1 MTTFKYNLLQHTW
14 IKKLASSGWP
24 LLMLRAIALG
34 GFVFAILVGIFG
46 TPVGN
51 RNFAIVAV
59 WIAWWAALMLLIV
72 PFLGRGWCAVCP
84 IPMPGEWLQN
94 GAVLGPKSGG
104 SQRFSQL
111 RKFPRKFRNIWLQNV
126 AFTLLALFSAVILTR
141 PSVTAWV
148 LLGMILLAVG
158 MSMVFERRSFCR
170 YVCPVGGFI
179 GLYSQLAPVEVR
191 VIDTQVCK
199 AHTEKSCYQGSENGF
214 GCPWNIFPG
223 GMTPQLGVNT
233 NCGLCM
239 ECLRTCDYDNI
250 ALNLR
255 AFGADVKPQN
265 KPKLDEAYKAF
276 IMLGS
281 ALVYST
287 VMLGPWGALKQ
298 AAYQVGSLPWFGYA
312 LALLA
317 LTWGL
322 LPGLFYLTG
331 RAAQIIAPTSH
342 PPRQTFTTYA
352 AALLPLGLTAWVAF
366 SFSFVF
372 ANLSY
377 LWPVLSDP
385 FGWGWNL
392 MGTAA
397 LAWTPY
403 FGYLNPILQVLV
415 LIGGLAWSGSI
426 AQKIARERKAPRQA
440 GPVMM
445 FSFFVTILLLWLLI
459 A

>member
-1 MTTFKYNLLQHTW
+1 MLKYNLLQHSW
-14 IKKLASSGWP
+14 IKTLAANRWP
-24 LLMLRAIALG
+24 LLIARATALG

-46 TPVGN
+46 TSVGN
-51 RNFAIVAV
+51 RSFAIVAV
-59 WIAWWAALMLLIV
+59 WIAWWAALMLVIV

-94 GAVLGPKSGG
+94 GAVLGPIRNNKKPKKFRRFPKS
-104 SQRFSQL
+104 L
-111 RKFPRKFRNIWLQNV
+111 RNIWLQNI

-158 MSMVFERRSFCR
+158 MSLVFERRSFCR

-179 GLYSQLAPVEVR
+179 GLYSQLAPVELR

-199 AHTEKSCYQGSENGF
+199 AHTEKSCYQGSENGY
-214 GCPWNIFPG
+214 GCPWNIYPG
-223 GMTPQLGVNT
+223 GMKVNT

-255 AFGADVKPQN
+255 AFGADIKPQN
-265 KPKLDEAYKAF
+265 KTKLDEAYKAF

-281 ALVYST
+281 ALVYSA
-287 VMLGPWGALKQ
+287 VMLGPWGMLKN
-298 AAYQVGSLPWFGYA
+298 AAYQVGSFPWIVYA

-322 LPGLFYLTG
+322 LPGVFYLTT
-331 RAAQIIAPTSH
+331 RSAQVIAPSSH
-342 PPRQTFTTYA
+342 KSRQTFTAYA
-352 AALLPLGLTAWVAF
+352 AALLPMGLAAWVAF
-366 SFSFVF
+366 SISFVF
-372 ANLSY
+372 ANISY

-392 MGTAA
+392 LGIAG

-403 FGYLNPILQVLV
+403 LSNSVPALQILV
-415 LIGGLAWSGSI
+415 LIGGLLGSGYI
-426 AQKIARERKAPRQA
+426 AQKIGAERNAPPQA
-440 GPVMM
+440 WPVMV
-445 FSFFVTILLLWLLI
+445 FSLLITLLFLWLLV

>member
-1 MTTFKYNLLQHTW
+1 MLKYNLLQHNW
-14 IKKLASSGWP
+14 IKTLATNRWP
-24 LLMLRAIALG
+24 LLMLRAVALG
-34 GFVFAILVGIFG
+34 GFIFAILVGIFG

-59 WIAWWAALMLLIV
+59 WIAWWAALMLVIV

-94 GAVLGPKSGG
+94 GAVLGPSPSK

-148 LLGMILLAVG
+148 LLGMILLAAG
-158 MSMVFERRSFCR
+158 MSLVFERRSFCR

-179 GLYSQLAPVEVR
+179 GLYSQLAPVELR

-199 AHTEKSCYQGSENGF
+199 AHTEKSCYQGSEIGY
-214 GCPWNIFPG
+214 GCPWNIYPG
-223 GMTPQLGVNT
+223 GLSVNT

-255 AFGADVKPQN
+255 AFGADVKPKN

-281 ALVYST
+281 ALVYSA
-287 VMLGPWGALKQ
+287 VMLGPWGALKTT
-298 AAYQVGSLPWFGYA
+298 AYQIGTLAWLGYA
-312 LALLA
+312 LMLFA
-317 LTWGL
+317 LTWGI
-322 LPGLFYLTG
+322 LPGMFYLVTQ
-331 RAAQIIAPTSH
+331 AAQKIAPTPH
-342 PPRQTFTTYA
+342 QARQTFTTYA
-352 AALLPLGLTAWVAF
+352 TALLPLGLLAWVAF
-366 SFSFVF
+366 SISFVF
-372 ANLSY
+372 ANISY

-392 MGTAA
+392 LGTAS

-403 FGYLNPILQVLV
+403 LSSLVPGLQVLV
-415 LIGGLAWSGSI
+415 LTGGLLWSGYI
-426 AQKIARERKAPRQA
+426 AQKISRERGTPHQA
-440 GPVMM
+440 WPVML
-445 FSFFVTILLLWLLI
+445 FSLLI
-459 A
+459 TFLLFGLLVA

>member
-1 MTTFKYNLLQHTW
+1 MTVFTYNLLQHAW
-14 IKKLASSGWP
+14 IKKLAASRWP
-24 LLMLRAIALG
+24 LLILRAIALG

-72 PFLGRGWCAVCP
+72 PLLGRGWCAICP

-94 GAVLGPKSGG
+94 GVVLGPGKG
-104 SQRFSQL
+104 SKEKKR
-111 RKFPRKFRNIWLQNV
+111 RRFPRPLRNIWMQNA

-158 MSMVFERRSFCR
+158 LSLVFERRSFCR

-179 GLYSQLAPVEVR
+179 GLYSQLAPVELR
-191 VIDTQVCK
+191 VIDPQVCK
-199 AHTEKSCYQGSENGF
+199 AHTEKSCYQGSVNGF

-223 GMTPQLGVNT
+223 SLAVNT

-255 AFGADVKPQN
+255 AFGADLRPRNQS
-265 KPKLDEAYKAF
+265 KLDEAYKAF

-281 ALVYST
+281 ALVYSA
-287 VMLGPWGALKQ
+287 VMLGPWGVLKQ

-322 LPGLFYLTG
+322 IPGLFYLTS

-342 PPRQTFTTYA
+342 QNRQTFTAYA

-366 SFSFVF
+366 SCAFVF
-372 ANLSY
+372 ANISY

-392 MGTAA
+392 LGSAA
-397 LAWTPY
+397 LSWTPY
-403 FGYLNPILQVLV
+403 FGSFTPILQVLV
-415 LIGGLAWSGSI
+415 LLGGLIWSGYT
-426 AQKIARERKAPRQA
+426 AQKIADERGAPHQA
-440 GPVMM
+440 WPVML
-445 FSFFVTILLLWLLI
+445 FSLFVTILLLWLLV

>member
-1 MTTFKYNLLQHTW
+1 MTAFKYNLLQHTW
-14 IKKLASSGWP
+14 IKKSVASRWP
-24 LLMLRAIALG
+24 LLILRSIALG

-72 PFLGRGWCAVCP
+72 PFLGRGWCAICP

-94 GAVLGPKSGG
+94 GVVLGPGKD
-104 SQRFSQL
+104 SQEKKRRRFPKPL
-111 RKFPRKFRNIWLQNV
+111 RNIWMQNA

-141 PSVTAWV
+141 PSVTAWI

-158 MSMVFERRSFCR
+158 LGLIFERRSFCR

-179 GLYSQLAPVEVR
+179 GLYAQLAPVELR
-191 VIDTQVCK
+191 VIDPQICK
-199 AHTEKSCYQGSENGF
+199 THTEKSCYQGSQNGY
-214 GCPWNIFPG
+214 GCPWNVFPG
-223 GMTPQLGVNT
+223 SMTVNT

-265 KPKLDEAYKAF
+265 KPKLDEVYKAF

-281 ALVYST
+281 ALVYSA
-287 VMLGPWGALKQ
+287 VMLGPWGVLKQ
-298 AAYQVGSLPWFGYA
+298 AAYQVGSRPWFGYA
-312 LALLA
+312 LVLLA

-322 LPGLFYLTG
+322 LPGLFYLAS
-331 RAAQIIAPTSH
+331 RVAQTIAPSPH
-342 PPRQTFTTYA
+342 PPRQTFTAYA

-366 SFSFVF
+366 SFAFVF
-372 ANLSY
+372 ANISY
-377 LWPVLSDP
+377 LGPVLSDP

-392 MGTAA
+392 LGSVA
-397 LAWTPY
+397 LGWAPY
-403 FGYLNPILQVLV
+403 FGHFTPVLQVLV
-415 LIGGLAWSGSI
+415 LVGGLAWSGYT
-426 AQKIARERKAPRQA
+426 AQKIAGGRGVPHQA
-440 GPVMM
+440 WPVML
-445 FSFFVTILLLWLLI
+445 FSLFVTILLLWLLV

>member
-1 MTTFKYNLLQHTW
+1 MRYNLLQHTW
-14 IKKLASSGWP
+14 IKTLAASRWP
-24 LLMLRAIALG
+24 LLILRAIALG
-34 GFVFAILVGIFG
+34 GFVFAILTGIFG

-51 RNFAIVAV
+51 HNFAIVAV
-59 WIAWWAALMLLIV
+59 WIAWWAALMLVIV
-72 PFLGRGWCAVCP
+72 PFLGRGWCAICP

-94 GAVLGPKSGG
+94 GAVLGPNQNTGRKTFR
-104 SQRFSQL
+104 RFPKAL
-111 RKFPRKFRNIWLQNV
+111 RNIWLQNA

-148 LLGMILLAVG
+148 LLGMILLAAG
-158 MSMVFERRSFCR
+158 LSLIFERRSFCR

-179 GLYSQLAPVEVR
+179 GLYSQLAPLELR

-199 AHTEKSCYQGSENGF
+199 AHTEKSCYQGSENGY

-223 GMTPQLGVNT
+223 GMTVNT

-255 AFGADVKPQN
+255 SFGSDLKPQN
-265 KPKLDEAYKAF
+265 KIKLDEAYKAF

-287 VMLGPWGALKQ
+287 VMLGPWGALKN
-298 AAYQVGSLPWFGYA
+298 AAYQVGTLPWFGYA

-322 LPGLFYLTG
+322 LPGLFYLTT
-331 RAAQIIAPTSH
+331 RVAQTIAPTLH
-342 PPRQTFTTYA
+342 DPRQTFTAYA

-377 LWPVLSDP
+377 LWPILSDP

-392 MGTAA
+392 IGTAS
-397 LAWTPY
+397 LPWTPY
-403 FGYLNPILQVLV
+403 LGNLVSALHVLV
-415 LIGGLAWSGSI
+415 LIGGLSWAGSI
-426 AQKIARERKAPRQA
+426 ARKIAAERQAPRQA
-440 GPVMM
+440 WPVII
-445 FSFFVTILLLWLLI
+445 FSLLVTLLLFWLLI

>member
-1 MTTFKYNLLQHTW
+1 MIKYDLLQHSW
-14 IKKLASSGWP
+14 IKTLATSRWP
-24 LLMLRAIALG
+24 LLIIRAAALG
-34 GFVFAILVGIFG
+34 GFVFAILAGLSG

-59 WIAWWAALMLLIV
+59 WIGWWAALMLVIV

-94 GAVLGPKSGG
+94 GAVLGPKPDRS
-104 SQRFSQL
+104 SRTVRLKRFPKKL
-111 RKFPRKFRNIWLQNV
+111 RNIWLQNV
-126 AFTLLALFSAVILTR
+126 AFTMLALFSAVILTR
-141 PSVTAWV
+141 SSVTAWV

-179 GLYSQLAPVEVR
+179 GLYSQLAPLELR

-199 AHTEKSCYQGSENGF
+199 GHTEKSCYQGSENGY
-214 GCPWNIFPG
+214 GCPWNIYPG
-223 GMTPQLGVNT
+223 GMRVNT

-255 AFGADVKPQN
+255 AFSADIHPKN
-265 KPKLDEAYKAF
+265 NIKLDEAYKAF

-281 ALVYST
+281 ALVYSA
-287 VMLGPWGALKQ
+287 VMLGPWGVLKD
-298 AAYQVGSLPWFGYA
+298 AAYQVGSLPWLGYA

-322 LPGLFYLTG
+322 LPGIFYLAT
-331 RAAQIIAPTSH
+331 QIANRLAPTPH
-342 PPRQTFTTYA
+342 KPRQTFSAYA
-352 AALLPLGLTAWVAF
+352 VTLLPMGLAAWVAF

-372 ANLSY
+372 ANISY

-392 MGTAA
+392 MGTAGI
-397 LAWTPY
+397 AWTPY
-403 FGYLNPILQVLV
+403 LSSLVPPLQVLV
-415 LIGGLAWSGSI
+415 LVGGLFWSGYT
-426 AQKIARERKAPRQA
+426 AQKIAADRNVPRQA
-440 GPVMM
+440 WPVMA
-445 FSFFVTILLLWLLI
+445 FSFLGTLVLLWLLI

>member
-1 MTTFKYNLLQHTW
+1 M
-14 IKKLASSGWP
+14 
-24 LLMLRAIALG
+24 ALG

-51 RNFAIVAV
+51 HNFAIIAV
-59 WIAWWAALMLLIV
+59 WIAWWAALILIVV

-94 GAVLGPKSGG
+94 GTILNPIQNEEVRKTFRRFPKI
-104 SQRFSQL
+104 
-111 RKFPRKFRNIWLQNV
+111 FRNIWLQNG
-126 AFTLLALFSAVILTR
+126 AFTLLALFSAVLLTR

-148 LLGMILLAVG
+148 LLGMILLAVVV
-158 MSMVFERRSFCR
+158 SMFYERRSFCR

-179 GLYSQLAPVEVR
+179 GLYSQLAPLELR

-199 AHTEKSCYQGSENGF
+199 AHTSKSCYQGSENGY
-214 GCPWNIFPG
+214 GCPWNIYPG
-223 GMTPQLGVNT
+223 GMTVNT

-255 AFGADVKPQN
+255 AFGADLRSN
-265 KPKLDEAYKAF
+265 KKSKLDEAYKAF

-281 ALVYST
+281 ALVYSA
-287 VMLGPWGALKQ
+287 VMLGPWGFLKN
-298 AAYQVGSLPWFGYA
+298 AAYQIGSLPWVGYA
-312 LALLA
+312 LALLT

-322 LPGLFYLTG
+322 LPGLFYLTT
-331 RAAQIIAPTSH
+331 RIAQVITPSSH
-342 PPRQTFTTYA
+342 KPRKTFTAYA
-352 AALLPLGLTAWVAF
+352 AALLPLGLSAWVAF

-372 ANLSY
+372 ANISY

-392 MGTAA
+392 LGTAG
-397 LAWTPY
+397 LSWTPY
-403 FGYLNPILQVLV
+403 LSSSVPALQTLV
-415 LIGGLAWSGSI
+415 LIGGLFWSGST
-426 AQKIARERKAPRQA
+426 AQKIGTERNSPRQA
-440 GPVMM
+440 WPVMA
-445 FSFFVTILLLWLLI
+445 FSMLVTLALLWLLV

>member
-1 MTTFKYNLLQHTW
+1 MWKYNLLQQSW
-14 IKKLASSGWP
+14 IRILATSHWP
-24 LLMLRAIALG
+24 LLILRASTLG
-34 GFVFAILVGIFG
+34 GFVFAILVGIYG

-51 RNFAIVAV
+51 RNFAIIAV
-59 WIAWWAALMLLIV
+59 WIAWWAALMLVIV

-94 GAVLGPKSGG
+94 GAVLGPIQNKKKRKSFR
-104 SQRFSQL
+104 RFPKL
-111 RKFPRKFRNIWLQNV
+111 FRNIWLQNG
-126 AFTLLALFSAVILTR
+126 AFTLLALFSTVILTR

-148 LLGMILLAVG
+148 LLGMILSAVG
-158 MSMVFERRSFCR
+158 LSLIFERRSFCR

-179 GLYSQLAPVEVR
+179 GLYSKLAPVELR

-199 AHTEKSCYQGSENGF
+199 AHSKKSCYQGSENGY
-214 GCPWNIFPG
+214 GCPWNIYPG
-223 GMTPQLGVNT
+223 GMIPGIATNT

-255 AFGADVKPQN
+255 AFGADIHPKN
-265 KPKLDEAYKAF
+265 KAKLDEAYKAF

-281 ALVYST
+281 ALVYSA
-287 VMLGPWGALKQ
+287 VMLGPWGGLKN
-298 AAYQVGSLPWFGYA
+298 AAYQVGSLPWFSYGVT
-312 LALLA
+312 LLT

-322 LPGLFYLTG
+322 LPGLFYVAT
-331 RAAQIIAPTSH
+331 RTAQVIAPTNHNTRQIFTSH
-342 PPRQTFTTYA
+342 S
-352 AALLPLGLTAWVAF
+352 AALLPLGFAAWVAF

-372 ANLSY
+372 ANISY

-392 MGTAA
+392 FGTVD
-397 LAWTPY
+397 LPWTPY
-403 FGYLNPILQVLV
+403 LGSLIPSLQVPI
-415 LIGGLAWSGSI
+415 LIGGLVWSGFTTK
-426 AQKIARERKAPRQA
+426 KIAVGLQAHRQF
-440 GPVMM
+440 GPVMV
-445 FSFFVTILLLWLLI
+445 FSLLITLLFLWLLV

>member
-1 MTTFKYNLLQHTW
+1 MTTFKYNLLQNIW
-14 IKKLASSGWP
+14 FKKTAASRWP
-24 LLMLRAIALG
+24 QLILRAAALG
-34 GFVFAILVGIFG
+34 GFIIAIQAGILG

-59 WIAWWAALMLLIV
+59 WIAWWAILMLLIV
-72 PFLGRGWCAVCP
+72 PFLGRGWCAICP

-94 GAVLGPKSGG
+94 GALLGPGKGSKEKKLRRFPKSI
-104 SQRFSQL
+104 
-111 RKFPRKFRNIWLQNV
+111 RNIWMQNA

-148 LLGMILLAVG
+148 LLGMILMAVG
-158 MSMVFERRSFCR
+158 LSLVFERRSFCR

-179 GLYSQLAPVEVR
+179 GLYSQLAPVELR
-191 VIDTQVCK
+191 VIDSHICK
-199 AHTEKSCYQGSENGF
+199 AHTEKSCYQGSENGY

-223 GMTPQLGVNT
+223 SLTANT

-239 ECLRTCDYDNI
+239 ECLRTCDYENI

-255 AFGADVKPQN
+255 AFGADLRQHN
-265 KPKLDEAYKAF
+265 QPKLDEAYKAF

-281 ALVYST
+281 ALVYSA

-312 LALLA
+312 LVLLA
-317 LTWGL
+317 LTWVI
-322 LPGLFYLTG
+322 LPGLFYLSS
-331 RAAQIIAPTSH
+331 RAAQLIAPTSH
-342 PPRQTFTTYA
+342 PPRQSFTAYA
-352 AALLPLGLTAWVAF
+352 AALFPLGLIAWVAF
-366 SFSFVF
+366 SVGFVF
-372 ANLSY
+372 ANVSY

-392 MGTAA
+392 LGSAG
-397 LAWTPY
+397 LIWTPY
-403 FGYLNPILQVLV
+403 LNSVTPLLQMFV
-415 LIGGLAWSGSI
+415 LIGGFAWSGYI
-426 AQKIARERKAPRQA
+426 TQKIARERNALRQA
-440 GPVMM
+440 WPVMG
-445 FSFFVTILLLWLLI
+445 FSLLVTILLLWLLV

>member
-1 MTTFKYNLLQHTW
+1 MTFNLLRLTPL
-14 IKKLASSGWP
+14 KKILTNRWP
-24 LLMLRAIALG
+24 LLILRAIALG
-34 GFVFAILVGIFG
+34 GFGFAILVGIFG

-59 WIAWWAALMLLIV
+59 WIAWWAVLMLILV

-94 GAVLGPKSGG
+94 GAVLGPSTVEKTKKLR
-104 SQRFSQL
+104 RFP
-111 RKFPRKFRNIWLQNV
+111 KAFNNIWLQNG
-126 AFTLLALFSAVILTR
+126 AFTLLALFSSIILTK
-141 PSVTAWV
+141 PAVTAWV

-158 MSMVFERRSFCR
+158 MSLVYERRSFCR

-179 GLYSQLAPVEVR
+179 GLYSQLAPVELR
-191 VIDTQVCK
+191 VIAPQVCK
-199 AHTEKSCYQGSENGF
+199 THTSKSCYNGSANGV
-214 GCPWNIFPG
+214 GCPWNIYPG
-223 GMTPQLGVNT
+223 GMVSGQAVNT

-255 AFGADVKPQN
+255 SLGADLHSPK

-287 VMLGPWGALKQ
+287 VMLGQWGFLKN
-298 AAYQVGSLPWFGYA
+298 AAYRVGSLPW
-312 LALLA
+312 LAFAGSLLA
-317 LTWGL
+317 FTWVI
-322 LPGLFYLTG
+322 LPGIFFLIT
-331 RAAQIIAPTSH
+331 RT
-342 PPRQTFTTYA
+342 RQNFTA
-352 AALLPLGLTAWVAF
+352 FAKALLPLGLMAWVAF

-372 ANLSY
+372 ANISY

-392 MGTAA
+392 IGTANA
-397 LAWTPY
+397 AWTPY
-403 FGYLNPILQVLV
+403 LSNLVPIFQVLV
-415 LIGGLAWSGSI
+415 LVGGLYWSGFT
-426 AQKIARERKAPRQA
+426 AQKIAAAQDAPRQSW
-440 GPVMM
+440 PVTG
-445 FSFFVTILLLWLLI
+445 FSLAVTLILLGLLI